1 MDTQNDGLGSSIGST
16 CDCQEASRPSMCPDC
31 TCRKAHWHRTWKW
44 SCDRWLWSNS
54 HSWHQSCKSIG
65 MIIVLKPFWWSW
77 MTSLWVSKDM
87 TSFMAANTLM
97 RPHESAITNI
107 VGLFLFA
114 WSCVPHIYPGSAD
127 VFPDVLHMSF
137 TCKHVHSLLLHSK
150 ALHCLRLFIAPCTC
164 AVLCLN
170 QCLDTLVY
178 QGFPVQRQL
187 ALGRNSLSSV
197 HRTWVAHRHN
207 LRTQN
212 VWLAHNE
219 SPRVSTVLVVVLEI
233 WDARCSDMTWRKPMI
248 CAKEIRSWSC

>member
-1 MDTQNDGLGSSIGST
+1 MQINWHDNRSQTILVVLDDKFVIIKRNDEFHS
-16 CDCQEASRPSMCPDC
+16 C
-31 TCRKAHWHRTWKW
+31 TY
-44 SCDRWLWSNS
+44 
-54 HSWHQSCKSIG
+54 
-65 MIIVLKPFWWSW
+65 
-77 MTSLWVSKDM
+77 
-87 TSFMAANTLM
+87 LM

-150 ALHCLRLFIAPCTC
+150 ALHCLRLLIAPCTC

-187 ALGRNSLSSV
+187 ALGRNSLPSV
-197 HRTWVAHRHN
+197 HRIWVAHRHN
-207 LRTQN
+207 LRTQH

-233 WDARCSDMTWRKPMI
+233 WDARCSDMT
-248 CAKEIRSWSC
+248 